1 MTIKVVID
9 HCLTLKT
16 NVNKKSNFFK
26 FKKKKSDCENAN
38 ISGYHWWVKGDIKS
52 GAEIGLLGHP

>member
-1 MTIKVVID
+1 MKPSSSL
-9 HCLTLKT
+9 CKLTLQI
-16 NVNKKSNFFK
+16 NHSFAL
-26 FKKKKSDCENAN
+26 KSDCENAN